1 MTDIIAPDANLT
13 AQQLR
18 ELARVRGLAL
28 SDELTEKLLP
38 LVTDLLALAR
48 GLAQS
53 EIWKSQS
60 SDPLNSQK
68 R

>member
-18 ELARVRGLAL
+18 ELARMRGLAL
-28 SDELTEKLLP
+28 PDELTEKLLP
-38 LVTDLLALAR
+38 LVTDLFALAR

-60 SDPLNSQK
+60 DDPLNSQK

>member
-1 MTDIIAPDANLT
+1 MTDIIAPDVNLT

-28 SDELTEKLLP
+28 SDELSEKLLP
-38 LVTDLLALAR
+38 LVTDLLALAL

-60 SDPLNSQK
+60 DDPLNLQK